1 MAINNQ
7 LIIDVRAK
15 LLEELPEKY
24 SHLIDEY
31 DNAVARPNFRG
42 AFLILMEVSKIKDW
56 KPSEYLNQLIGR
68 FWHEVAE

>member
-7 LIIDVRAK
+7 LIIEVRTK
-15 LLEELPEKY
+15 LVEELPEKY
-24 SHLIDEY
+24 SHLVDEY
-31 DNAVARPNFRG
+31 DNAVARPNYRG